1 MKIGDI
7 IVTKPLFSNLG
18 FIERFVCKKIFKI
31 CKGVTHV
38 GIVKGKDKIVDLD
51 LQGVKV
57 KSLREFLKNR
67 IVVKIIPMNASFS
80 QKIKIH
86 YLIWKHRKVQYNKR
100 HLLRMFFWLRKG
112 IKNIIE
118 PKDISKYFV
127 CSTFAAF
134 LLQRAGILKLKKF
147 FGLFTPASFLVIGGN

>member
-1 MKIGDI
+1 MKTGDI
-7 IVTKPLFSNLG
+7 IVTKPNFENLN
-18 FIERFVCKKIFKI
+18 FVERFVCKQIFKI

-38 GIVKGKDKIVDLD
+38 GIVKGKNKVVDLD

-86 YLIWKHRKVQYNKR
+86 YLIWRYRKIQYNKK
-100 HLLRMFFWLRKG
+100 HLLRMFFWTKKK
-112 IKNIIE
+112 IKNIAE
-118 PKDISKYFV
+118 PKDFSKYFV
-127 CSTFAAF
+127 CSTFVAF
-134 LLQRAGILKLKKF
+134 LFKQIGLIKSKKSF
-147 FGLFTPASFLVIGGN
+147 ALFTPATFLTLGGM